1 MQFKYLFKSLIS
13 VLLGMYLRTE
23 FPGQILNLAFWGN
36 TRLFSAVCTIMYF
49 HQQSMRT
56 YILIHTCYFM
66 YVKSY
71 SHPSMCEVIAY
82 IFFEYCLHL
91 FFCIFL
97 FLFFVCIFVCI
108 FLMTNAGK
116 DWRQE
121 EKGTKEDEMVGWHQ
135 WLNGL
140 EFEQA
145 LRDGERWASLA
156 YYSPW
161 SRKELDM
168 I

>member
-1 MQFKYLFKSLIS
+1 
-13 VLLGMYLRTE
+13 
-23 FPGQILNLAFWGN
+23 
-36 TRLFSAVCTIMYF
+36 
-49 HQQSMRT
+49 
-56 YILIHTCYFM
+56 
-66 YVKSY
+66 
-71 SHPSMCEVIAY
+71 
-82 IFFEYCLHL
+82 
-91 FFCIFL
+91 
-97 FLFFVCIFVCI
+97 
-108 FLMTNAGK
+108 MTNAGK

-145 LRDGERWASLA
+145 LRDEERWASLA

-161 SRKELDM
+161 SRKELDT